1 MKEEIKKS
9 KAKKLTDATVRSL
22 PRLDD
27 LYITPADFPGLYLW
41 VHPSGV
47 KSWYYQQRIKGKK
60 YPYRKSLGKYPSV
73 GINQANSRAKQIALQ
88 IYGGTD
94 PRATE
99 KVEVLKEQLG
109 QSIKKYYKD
118 ELTEVNQYRPATI
131 KGVKAHFGPW
141 IFRNTYTKDILN
153 RLERA
158 EDIQYKKLSM
168 ITNKMVME
176 FYRVVGA
183 RSPIVANRLIE
194 YLRLFWNDF
203 VKADNNPFIVDSKKR
218 VFIIY
223 YLDKI
228 LGV

>member
-1 MKEEIKKS
+1 MGSTWWIKVWYYQYRIKGVKNPLIKKIGS
-9 KAKKLTDATVRSL
+9 FPTVGVTEAFNRAKKLSKDI
-22 PRLDD
+22 
-27 LYITPADFPGLYLW
+27 YE
-41 VHPSGV
+41 GV
-47 KSWYYQQRIKGKK
+47 
-60 YPYRKSLGKYPSV
+60 
-73 GINQANSRAKQIALQ
+73 
-88 IYGGTD
+88 D
-94 PRATE
+94 PRQTE
-99 KVEVLKEQLG
+99 KIEVLKEQLG
-109 QSIKKYYKD
+109 QSIKRYYKE
-118 ELTEVNQYRPATI
+118 ELTEVNQYRPSSI
-131 KGVKAHFGPW
+131 KMVKAIFGPW

-153 RLERA
+153 RLDRA